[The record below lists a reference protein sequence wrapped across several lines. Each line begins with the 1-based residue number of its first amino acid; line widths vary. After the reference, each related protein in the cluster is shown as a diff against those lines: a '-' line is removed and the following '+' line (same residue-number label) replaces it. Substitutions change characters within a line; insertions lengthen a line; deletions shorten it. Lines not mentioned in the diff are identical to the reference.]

1 VARADALEQA
11 WRLYRAE
18 WRHVLAV
25 SALAYGGILFLT
37 AIFFVTIG
45 LYGLFAT
52 AYLWLAGLYWL
63 QAPLTR
69 LVEDRRSGVGWRGAR
84 ATFASIYP
92 ALGRITG
99 GGALVALIVGAL
111 TTTVVLAPLALYF
124 MTRWSLLVPVLAVED
139 VGLFTA
145 FSRARELAKGHF
157 GELFGRVAISALL
170 LVLIWIGIG
179 TAAVVVALFE
189 VPLWA
194 SVGGFALIALATLV
208 ATTPLIALAW
218 TMTYYDLR
226 RQVPHGVLEE
236 RRLHGGR
243 TLDTAWNTYSARY
256 GRLLLLC
263 LPGALAITALQ
274 VAIGQLH
281 VLLALPVT
289 IALYVAL
296 AGVVAAGLDGLDAGS
311 LSAWL
316 RSAGRRVAPRL
327 PRLLLT
333 AVVLA
338 VALTVTLPLVIG
350 VVLLVRWSV
359 AGPAV
364 VIEGAGAFGA
374 LRRSAQLV
382 RGQFRRAAK
391 VVFVSGL
398 AVLATFVL
406 FALIAPTDLPF
417 AAYALL
423 ALANAVA
430 APYVALAWA
439 HMHRTLAALPQA
451 EAAAAVA

>member
-1 VARADALEQA
+1 VARGDALEQA

-25 SALAYGGILFLT
+25 SALAYGAILSLT
-37 AIFFVTIG
+37 AIFFLTIG
-45 LYGLFAT
+45 PYGLFVT
-52 AYLWLAGLYWL
+52 AYLWLAGFYWL

-69 LVEDRRSGVGWRGAR
+69 LVEDRRAGAGWRGAR

-99 GGALVALIVGAL
+99 AGALVALVVGGL
-111 TTTVVLAPLALYF
+111 LSTVVLAPFGLYF
-124 MTRWSLLVPVLAVED
+124 MTRWSLLVPVVAIED

-145 FSRARELAKGHF
+145 FSRAREIAKGHF
-157 GELFGRVAISALL
+157 GELFGLTAISALL

-179 TAAVVVALFE
+179 AAAAVVALFD
-189 VPLWA
+189 VPLWV
-194 SVGGFALIALATLV
+194 SIGGFALIALATLV

-226 RQVPHGVLEE
+226 QQVPREVLQE
-236 RRLHGGR
+236 RRLRGGR
-243 TLDTAWNTYSARY
+243 TLDTAWSAYSARY

-263 LPGALAITALQ
+263 FPGALVITALQ
-274 VAIGQLH
+274 AAIGQLH
-281 VLLALPVT
+281 VLLAFPVT

-296 AGVVAAGLDGLDAGS
+296 AGVVAAGLDGLDTGS
-311 LSAWL
+311 LSTWL
-316 RSAGRRVAPRL
+316 RTTGRRVAPRL
-327 PRLLLT
+327 PQLFLT
-333 AVVLA
+333 ALVLA
-338 VALTVTLPLVIG
+338 VALAVSLPLVIG

-359 AGPAV
+359 AGPAAV
-364 VIEGAGAFGA
+364 LEGAGAFGA

-382 RGQFRRAAK
+382 RGQSRRAAK

-398 AVLATFVL
+398 AVLATLVL
-406 FALIAPTDLPF
+406 FGLMTPTDLPF

-430 APYVALAWA
+430 VPYVALAWA
-439 HMHRTLAALPQA
+439 YMHRTLAGLPQA

>member
-1 VARADALEQA
+1 VARGDALEQA

-25 SALAYGGILFLT
+25 SALAYGAILFLT
-37 AIFFVTIG
+37 AIFVLTIG
-45 LYGLFAT
+45 PYGLFVT

-69 LVEDRRSGVGWRGAR
+69 LVEDRRSGAGWRGAR

-99 GGALVALIVGAL
+99 AGALIALVAGAL
-111 TTTVVLAPLALYF
+111 LSTVVLAPLGLYF

-145 FSRARELAKGHF
+145 FSRAREIAKGHF
-157 GELFGRVAISALL
+157 GELFGRIAISALL

-179 TAAVVVALFE
+179 AATAVVALFD
-189 VPLWA
+189 VPLW
-194 SVGGFALIALATLV
+194 VGIGGFALIALAALV
-208 ATTPLIALAW
+208 ATTPLIALVW

-226 RQVPHGVLEE
+226 QQVPREVLQE
-236 RRLHGGR
+236 RRLRGGR
-243 TLDTAWNTYSARY
+243 TLDTAWSAYSARY

-263 LPGALAITALQ
+263 FPGALVITALQ

-281 VLLALPVT
+281 VLLAFPIT

-296 AGVVAAGLDGLDAGS
+296 AGVVAAGLDGLDTGS
-311 LSAWL
+311 LSTWL
-316 RSAGRRVAPRL
+316 RTTGRRVAPRL
-327 PRLLLT
+327 PQLFLT
-333 AVVLA
+333 ALVLA
-338 VALTVTLPLVIG
+338 VALAVSLPLVIG

-359 AGPAV
+359 AGPAAV
-364 VIEGAGAFGA
+364 LEDAGAFGA

-382 RGQFRRAAK
+382 RGQSWRAAK

-398 AVLATFVL
+398 AVLATLVL
-406 FALIAPTDLPF
+406 FGLLAPTDLPF

-430 APYVALAWA
+430 VPYVALTWA
-439 HMHRTLAALPQA
+439 YMHRTLAQLPQA

>member
-1 VARADALEQA
+1 MARADALEQA

-25 SALAYGGILFLT
+25 SALAYGAILFLT
-37 AIFFVTIG
+37 LIFFLTIG
-45 LYGLFAT
+45 PYGLFAT

-69 LVEDRRSGVGWRGAR
+69 LVEDRRSGAGWRGAR

-99 GGALVALIVGAL
+99 AGALVALIVGAL
-111 TTTVVLAPLALYF
+111 LSTVVLAPLALYF

-145 FSRARELAKGHF
+145 FSRAREIAKGHF
-157 GELFGRVAISALL
+157 GELFGRIAISALL

-179 TAAVVVALFE
+179 AAAAVVALFG
-189 VPLWA
+189 VPLWV
-194 SVGGFALIALATLV
+194 SIGGFALIAVATLV

-226 RQVPHGVLEE
+226 QQVPREVLQE

-243 TLDTAWNTYSARY
+243 TLDTAWSAYSARY

-263 LPGALAITALQ
+263 FPGALVITALQ
-274 VAIGQLH
+274 AAIGQLH
-281 VLLALPVT
+281 VLLAFPVT

-296 AGVVAAGLDGLDAGS
+296 AGVVAAGLDGLDTGS
-311 LSAWL
+311 LRTWL
-316 RSAGRRVAPRL
+316 RTTGRRVAPRL
-327 PRLLLT
+327 PQLFLT
-333 AVVLA
+333 ALVLA
-338 VALTVTLPLVIG
+338 VALAVSLPLLIG

-359 AGPAV
+359 AGPAAV
-364 VIEGAGAFGA
+364 LEGAGAFGA

-382 RGQFRRAAK
+382 RGQSRRAAK

-398 AVLATFVL
+398 AVLATLVL
-406 FALIAPTDLPF
+406 FGLMAPTDLPF

-430 APYVALAWA
+430 VPYVALAWA
-439 HMHRTLAALPQA
+439 YMHRMLAALPQT